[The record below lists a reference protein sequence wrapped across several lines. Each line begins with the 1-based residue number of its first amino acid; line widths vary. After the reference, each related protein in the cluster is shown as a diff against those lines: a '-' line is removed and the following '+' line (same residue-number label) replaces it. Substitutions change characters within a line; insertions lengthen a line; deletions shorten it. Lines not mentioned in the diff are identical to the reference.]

1 VDSTGDTAGDG
12 LSTFADSSGS
22 LLGSG
27 DFNFSDYGIDKGG
40 MLTPGQVDLAFKLN
54 SPDWKQYLTSPLLS
68 GLQKGLTEM
77 ALSQHL
83 SALGQNSEFLDAEYG
98 NQPAGVVVVS
108 DDLGQVGT
116 YTSPELVA
124 EADREVFGPDPYG
137 DAPEGSDEALAG
149 ESFESFGGEGAYV
162 STDPYSVD
170 PDVNLDDSTFD
181 TGSSDGGYGEGAGFG
196 GAFGDD
202 SGFDTGG
209 DGFGGFDDDSDG
221 FGGGDDGGGDGGG
234 DGCFIASTLVTLSDG
249 STLPIDKIEV
259 GCKVKSASGNRNN
272 TVTFIER
279 VDWNEDYVLYSP
291 VKDIEP
297 FATRNHPI
305 MVDGDWMTI
314 DPDYTD
320 RNHPWLDAKQLNN
333 AYRKADKGVVV
344 YNLWV
349 DGDHTYQVNG
359 YGTESLIGDGGVVRN
374 GLSHGVITMDD
385 FVSIANGAKNSSFI
399 TNYGMHLGNRIMAKF
414 SSSEWY
420 TRWILDSVMGKRK
433 DYVIRPLIYIFGVI
447 GTAVQPKMW
456 KQAVKQYIIKQNK
469 NEVTHGIL

>member
-1 VDSTGDTAGDG
+1 
-12 LSTFADSSGS
+12 
-22 LLGSG
+22 
-27 DFNFSDYGIDKGG
+27 
-40 MLTPGQVDLAFKLN
+40 
-54 SPDWKQYLTSPLLS
+54 
-68 GLQKGLTEM
+68 
-77 ALSQHL
+77 
-83 SALGQNSEFLDAEYG
+83 
-98 NQPAGVVVVS
+98 
-108 DDLGQVGT
+108 
-116 YTSPELVA
+116 
-124 EADREVFGPDPYG
+124 
-137 DAPEGSDEALAG
+137 
-149 ESFESFGGEGAYV
+149 
-162 STDPYSVD
+162 
-170 PDVNLDDSTFD
+170 
-181 TGSSDGGYGEGAGFG
+181 
-196 GAFGDD
+196 
-202 SGFDTGG
+202 
-209 DGFGGFDDDSDG
+209 
-221 FGGGDDGGGDGGG
+221 
-234 DGCFIASTLVTLSDG
+234 
-249 STLPIDKIEV
+249 V